1 VPNAIVLVAGDPA
14 GADLA
19 WKHFERAARVNTCL
33 GLPHRPNSC
42 LHHPLHCRHGNPAYL
57 LTLIAAAAVA
67 VWLLASRT
75 VSVTV
80 YVPALA

>member
-1 VPNAIVLVAGDPA
+1 MPNTIALVAGDPA

-19 WKHFERAARVNTCL
+19 WKHSCEPPGSTHALGCPTGRAVAATTPSIAVT
-33 GLPHRPNSC
+33 
-42 LHHPLHCRHGNPAYL
+42 AYL
-57 LTLIAAAAVA
+57 LTLIAAAAMA

>member
-1 VPNAIVLVAGDPA
+1 
-14 GADLA
+14 
-19 WKHFERAARVNTCL
+19 
-33 GLPHRPNSC
+33 
-42 LHHPLHCRHGNPAYL
+42 L